1 MPEPHDQVGAA
12 APPPAPPAPEPA
24 SDPASEPADEPA
36 ASRTERGAERR
47 ASRGRAWLIAIAVLV
62 LIALIAAAVV
72 ALTGGRRQRFHP
84 EPGPGAYR
92 GLGTWVDVYE
102 TGVWNDPEGAVER
115 MEARGIETV
124 YLQTSN
130 YSRDTA
136 IVFPEPTSRFIEA
149 AHDADMRVVAWYL
162 PGLID
167 PKLDLEYSM
176 AAIDFESEG
185 GDRFDS
191 FGLDIEAREVKDPA
205 ERSKILVKLSRQIR
219 DAAGEDYPLGAITPN
234 PMRIEHELGYW
245 PGFPYA
251 EIAMLYDV
259 IVPMDY
265 FGAVDEAADKSG
277 AFRYTLDG
285 IRLIREG
292 SDRLSVPIHVIGG
305 LAEDVT
311 APELR
316 GFLKAAHRGRAI
328 GWSLYN
334 FTTTGDADWAEL
346 EAASPPNVPPM
357 SPGASP

>member
-1 MPEPHDQVGAA
+1 MPDTHEDGGPEASSAPTDPGA
-12 APPPAPPAPEPA
+12 PTTK
-24 SDPASEPADEPA
+24 
-36 ASRTERGAERR
+36 ASRSERAEVRQAGRR
-47 ASRGRAWLIAIAVLV
+47 RVWTIAVLV
-62 LIALIAAAVV
+62 VVGITLIAGLMTTF
-72 ALTGGRRQRFHP
+72 TGGRRQRFRP

-92 GLGTWVDVYE
+92 GLGTWVDIYE
-102 TGVWNDPEGAVER
+102 TSVWNDPEGAVEH
-115 MEARGIETV
+115 MQGRGVETV

-136 IVFPEPTSRFIEA
+136 IVFPEPTSRFLEA
-149 AHDADMRVVAWYL
+149 AHDAGIRVVAWYL
-162 PGLID
+162 PGFTD
-167 PKLDLEYSM
+167 PKRDLDYSM
-176 AAIDFESEG
+176 AAIEFESED

-205 ERSKILVKLSRQIR
+205 ERSTILVRLSRQIR
-219 DAAGEDYPLGAITPN
+219 DAAGDDYPLGAITPN
-234 PMRIEHELGYW
+234 PMRIEHEPGYW
-245 PGFPYA
+245 PRFPYV
-251 EIAMLYDV
+251 EIATLYDV

-311 APELR
+311 APALR
-316 GFLKAAHRGRAI
+316 GFLKAARRGRTI

-334 FTTTGDADWAEL
+334 FTTTGEADWAEL
-346 EAASPPNVPPM
+346 EAAPPLNVPPT
-357 SPGASP
+357 SSVSVIPSS

>member
-1 MPEPHDQVGAA
+1 MSEPHETGDGTALPSTEREPEEAA
-12 APPPAPPAPEPA
+12 T
-24 SDPASEPADEPA
+24 
-36 ASRTERGAERR
+36 RTERGAERR
-47 ASRGRAWLIAIAVLV
+47 ASRGRTWLIAVAIIII
-62 LIALIAAAVV
+62 IALVGAAVV
-72 ALTGGRRQRFHP
+72 AITGGRRPRFRP

-115 MEARGIETV
+115 MQARGIQTV

-130 YSRDTA
+130 YSRGTA
-136 IVFPEPTSRFIEA
+136 IVFPEQTSRFLEA
-149 AHDADMRVVAWYL
+149 AHDAGMRVVAWYL
-162 PGLID
+162 PGLTD
-167 PKLDLEYSM
+167 PKLDLDYSM
-176 AAIDFESEG
+176 AAIRFQSEG

-191 FGLDIEAREVKDPA
+191 FGLDIEAREVKDPTK
-205 ERSKILVKLSRQIR
+205 RSKILVKLSRQIR
-219 DAAGEDYPLGAITPN
+219 DAAGADYPLGAITPN

-251 EIAMLYDV
+251 EIAKLYDV

-316 GFLKAAHRGRAI
+316 GFLKAARKGRAI

-346 EAASPPNVPPM
+346 ESAPPPNVPPTSAG
-357 SPGASP
+357 SPSP